1 MMDIKQRIKKVINW
15 LIYQEIADNER
26 ALSEMLGYTKSSFSQ
41 IVNGKVPL
49 SDKFVKKLCSL
60 DENINEVWVSD
71 GTGEMFKNNLN
82 SENEVTIPKNVW
94 NIIQQ
99 QAESL
104 ATRDKQIDELMGML
118 KEQIQESKKY
128 LPGRTKLPPL
138 PLPDSRIWNM
148 GKKNT

>member
-60 DENINEVWVSD
+60 DENINEVWVSE

-82 SENEVTIPKNVW
+82 SENEVTIPKSVW

-118 KEQIQESKKY
+118 KEQIQESKKMIA
-128 LPGRTKLPPL
+128 RTEENAA
-138 PLPDSRIWNM
+138 SAAV
-148 GKKNT
+148 G

>member
-15 LIYQEIADNER
+15 LIDQEIADNER

-118 KEQIQESKKY
+118 KEQIQESKKMSA
-128 LPGRTKLPPL
+128 RT
-138 PLPDSRIWNM
+138 DEAAASAVA
-148 GKKNT
+148 G

>member
-15 LIYQEIADNER
+15 LIYQEIAENER

-60 DENINEVWVSD
+60 DENINEVWVTD
-71 GTGEMFKNNLN
+71 GTGDMFANNPN
-82 SENEVTIPKNVW
+82 SENEVTM
-94 NIIQQ
+94 Q

-104 ATRDKQIDELMGML
+104 ATRDKQIDELMAML
-118 KEQIQESKKY
+118 KEQIQESKKMIA
-128 LPGRTKLPPL
+128 RTEE
-138 PLPDSRIWNM
+138 DAASAAV
-148 GKKNT
+148 G